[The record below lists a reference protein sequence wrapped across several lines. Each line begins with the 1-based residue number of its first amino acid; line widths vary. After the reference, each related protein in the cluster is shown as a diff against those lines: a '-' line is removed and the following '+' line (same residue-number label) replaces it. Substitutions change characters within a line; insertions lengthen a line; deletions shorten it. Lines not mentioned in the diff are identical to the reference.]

1 MKITKTFLV
10 LCVAAFIT
18 GLTWGVASANPVM
31 NWFET
36 EKQKTIEFQKDRG
49 DYETERGFP
58 LANPSDINDFSFSNY
73 GSLLGRLGL
82 VDDKGKQ
89 FSQFYFGK
97 PSPRYNDLTL
107 TFENDV
113 DTAIYIVGKQLA
125 TASKQS
131 KSHYKYVE
139 LLADLNISNDQILT
153 RYREIIDILKTGDD
167 YIVSPENYWAT
178 KLIRSLDDL
187 EVGLNDINGKYDF
200 SVDPEEIISGRVK
213 CIIKN

>member
-1 MKITKTFLV
+1 MQKRKSNPDFYNRKEEKIAVNTK
-10 LCVAAFIT
+10 AQK
-18 GLTWGVASANPVM
+18 
-31 NWFET
+31 
-36 EKQKTIEFQKDRG
+36 EKEIKELHKTIEFQKDRG

-125 TASKQS
+125 TASRQS
-131 KSHYKYVE
+131 KSHYK
-139 LLADLNISNDQILT
+139 LS
-153 RYREIIDILKTGDD
+153 
-167 YIVSPENYWAT
+167 
-178 KLIRSLDDL
+178 LIH
-187 EVGLNDINGKYDF
+187 I
-200 SVDPEEIISGRVK
+200 
-213 CIIKN
+213 